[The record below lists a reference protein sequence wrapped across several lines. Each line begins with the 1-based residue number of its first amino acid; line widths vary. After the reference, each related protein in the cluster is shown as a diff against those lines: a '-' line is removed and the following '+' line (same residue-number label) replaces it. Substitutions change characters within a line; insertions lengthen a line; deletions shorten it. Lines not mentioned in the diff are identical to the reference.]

1 MTVKSAVQEDR
12 AFGQNGTAGA
22 ASYAAQVDSILGR
35 LVNYMHLPQ
44 VVYNM
49 AKYIAV
55 VANEKTNLDGRSYTS
70 VATGVLYFTCI
81 LTSQHEATSKEIGQL
96 AQVSE
101 TTVKL

>member
-1 MTVKSAVQEDR
+1 MARTVPPVR
-12 AFGQNGTAGA
+12 RHMPP
-22 ASYAAQVDSILGR
+22 QVDSILGR

-49 AKYIAV
+49 ARHIAV

-81 LTSQHEATSKEIGQL
+81 LTSQQEATSKEIGQL